1 MKTEARAAL
10 FFLIPAMTL
19 VTLFFIIPVAGS
31 LLLSITD
38 FDIYSLGDTGNTRI
52 VGARNY
58 ASLMDNPLFWR
69 ALTNT
74 LYFSLVGGP
83 LTIAVALGAAL
94 LLNAKLA
101 RFKALF
107 RTIYF
112 APVVTTIVGV
122 AVVWRYVYHARVG
135 LLNRLLDAIGIAGP
149 DWLGDPRWAMPAL
162 ILLAVWRGFGYA
174 TVIFLAGLQNVPE
187 ELYEAARIDGAG
199 GWKQFR
205 HVTVP
210 MLGPTFV
217 FVGIITAIG
226 FLQVFAE
233 PYVMTPD
240 GGPLNATL
248 TIVMLMYREGFRW
261 WNMGTAAAIAF
272 VLFALMLLATLANAL
287 VRRWRCASRR
297 VVESTSRRV
306 ENHADRL
313 HPLEDST
320 TRRLVDSSPRSSS
333 TRS

>member
-1 MKTEARAAL
+1 MKPEARAAL
-10 FFLIPAMTL
+10 LFLTPAMAL
-19 VTLFFIIPVAGS
+19 ITLFFFLPVVGGLVLS
-31 LLLSITD
+31 LTD
-38 FDIYSLGDTGNTRI
+38 FDLYSIGDLGNTRV
-52 VGARNY
+52 VGAANY
-58 ASLMDNPLFWR
+58 TALANNPLFWR

-74 LYFSLVGGP
+74 LYFSFVGGP

-101 RFKALF
+101 RFKAFF

-122 AVVWRYVYHARVG
+122 AIVWKYIYHPRVG
-135 LLNRLLDAIGIAGP
+135 LLNRMLDAIGIAGP

-162 ILLAVWRGFGYA
+162 ILLAIWRGFGYA

-199 GWKQFR
+199 GWRQFL

-210 MLGPTFV
+210 QLGPTFV

-240 GGPLNATL
+240 GGPLNSTL

-261 WNMGTAAAIAF
+261 WNMGYAAAVAF
-272 VLFALMLLATLANAL
+272 VLFALVLLATIGNAL
-287 VRRWRCASRR
+287 VRR
-297 VVESTSRRV
+297 
-306 ENHADRL
+306 
-313 HPLEDST
+313 
-320 TRRLVDSSPRSSS
+320 TR
-333 TRS
+333 

>member
-1 MKTEARAAL
+1 MGARAMKPESRAALYFLTPALTLITL
-10 FFLIPAMTL
+10 FFLIP
-19 VTLFFIIPVAGS
+19 VAGGFV
-31 LLLSITD
+31 LSVTD
-38 FDIYSLGDTGNTRI
+38 FDIYSLGSAANTRL
-52 VGARNY
+52 VGASNY
-58 ASLMDNPLFWR
+58 TSLVHSPLFWR
-69 ALTNT
+69 ALWNT

-94 LLNAKLA
+94 LLNSRLA
-101 RFKALF
+101 RFKPLF

-122 AVVWRYVYHARVG
+122 AVVWRYVYHSRVG
-135 LLNRLLDAIGIAGP
+135 LLNQLLAAIGIQGP

-174 TVIFLAGLQNVPE
+174 MVIFLAGLQNVPE
-187 ELYEAARIDGAG
+187 ELYEAARVDGAG
-199 GWKQFR
+199 SWRQFW
-205 HVTVP
+205 HITVP
-210 MLGPTFV
+210 QLGPTFV

-261 WNMGTAAAIAF
+261 WNMGYAAAIAF
-272 VLFALMLLATLANAL
+272 VLFLLVLVATLASAFF
-287 VRRWRCASRR
+287 RRTA
-297 VVESTSRRV
+297 E
-306 ENHADRL
+306 
-313 HPLEDST
+313 
-320 TRRLVDSSPRSSS
+320 
-333 TRS
+333 

>member
-10 FFLIPAMTL
+10 LFLTPGLALI
-19 VTLFFIIPVAGS
+19 TLFFILPVIGGF
-31 LLLSITD
+31 LLSLTD
-38 FDIYSLGDTGNTRI
+38 FDLYSLGDAGNTRF
-52 VGARNY
+52 VGAANY
-58 ASLMDNPLFWR
+58 TSLFRNPLFWR

-74 LYFSLVGGP
+74 LYFSFVGGP
-83 LTIAVALGAAL
+83 ITIAVALGAAL

-101 RFKALF
+101 RFKAFF

-122 AVVWRYVYHARVG
+122 AIVWKYVYHTRVG
-135 LLNRLLDAIGIAGP
+135 LLNRMLDAIGIQGP

-199 GWKQFR
+199 GWKQFW

-210 MLGPTFV
+210 QLGPTFV

-240 GGPLNATL
+240 GGPLNSTL

-261 WNMGTAAAIAF
+261 WNMGYAAGVAF
-272 VLFALMLLATLANAL
+272 ILFALVLLATIANSL
-287 VRRWRCASRR
+287 LRRAR
-297 VVESTSRRV
+297 
-306 ENHADRL
+306 
-313 HPLEDST
+313 
-320 TRRLVDSSPRSSS
+320 
-333 TRS
+333 

>member
-1 MKTEARAAL
+1 MV
-10 FFLIPAMTL
+10 LI
-19 VTLFFIIPVAGS
+19 TLFFILPVIAGF
-31 LLLSITD
+31 LLSLTD
-38 FDIYSLGDTGNTRI
+38 FDLYSIGDASNTR
-52 VGARNY
+52 VTGFANY
-58 ASLMDNPLFWR
+58 ASLLRNPLFWQ
-69 ALTNT
+69 ALRNT
-74 LYFSLVGGP
+74 LYFSFVGGP
-83 LTIAVALGAAL
+83 LTIAVALAAAL

-122 AVVWRYVYHARVG
+122 AIVWKYVYHPRVG
-135 LLNRLLDAIGIAGP
+135 ILNRMLDAIGIQGP

-162 ILLAVWRGFGYA
+162 ILLAIWRGFGYA
-174 TVIFLAGLQNVPE
+174 TVIFLAGLQNVPD

-199 GWKQFR
+199 EWKQFW

-210 MLGPTFV
+210 QLGPTFV

-240 GGPLNATL
+240 GGPLNSTL

-261 WNMGTAAAIAF
+261 WNMGYAAAVAFILF
-272 VLFALMLLATLANAL
+272 VLVLSATMINSL
-287 VRRWRCASRR
+287 
-297 VVESTSRRV
+297 
-306 ENHADRL
+306 
-313 HPLEDST
+313 
-320 TRRLVDSSPRSSS
+320 TRRSAR
-333 TRS
+333 

>member
-1 MKTEARAAL
+1 MKPEARAAL
-10 FFLIPAMTL
+10 ALLSPALALI
-19 VTLFFIIPVAGS
+19 TLFFFLPVIGALVLS
-31 LLLSITD
+31 LTD
-38 FDIYSLGDTGNTRI
+38 FDLYSLGAAGNTRF
-52 VGARNY
+52 VGAANY
-58 ASLMDNPLFWR
+58 AGLMDNQLFWR

-74 LYFSLVGGP
+74 LYFSFVGGP

-101 RFKALF
+101 RFKAFF

-122 AVVWRYVYHARVG
+122 AVVWRYVYHTRVG
-135 LLNRLLDAIGIAGP
+135 LLNRLLDMVGITGP
-149 DWLGDPRWAMPAL
+149 DWLGDPNWAMPAL

-174 TVIFLAGLQNVPE
+174 TVIFLAGLQNVPD

-199 GWKQFR
+199 AWKQFW

-210 MLGPTFV
+210 QLGPTFV

-261 WNMGTAAAIAF
+261 WNMGYAAAVAF
-272 VLFALMLLATLANAL
+272 VLFALVLVATIGNAL
-287 VRRWRCASRR
+287 VRRARA
-297 VVESTSRRV
+297 
-306 ENHADRL
+306 
-313 HPLEDST
+313 
-320 TRRLVDSSPRSSS
+320 
-333 TRS
+333 

>member
-10 FFLIPAMTL
+10 LFLTPAL
-19 VTLFFIIPVAGS
+19 VMITVFFIIPVAGGFVLS
-31 LLLSITD
+31 LTD
-38 FDIYSLGDTGNTRI
+38 FDLYSLGDAGNTRV
-52 VGARNY
+52 VGGANY
-58 ASLMDNPLFWR
+58 ASLFRNPLFWR

-74 LYFSLVGGP
+74 LYFSFVGGP

-94 LLNAKLA
+94 LLNARLV
-101 RFKALF
+101 RFKAFF
-107 RTIYF
+107 RTVYF

-122 AVVWRYVYHARVG
+122 AVVWKYVYHTRVG
-135 LLNRLLDAIGIAGP
+135 LLNRMLDAIGITGP

-174 TVIFLAGLQNVPE
+174 TVIFLAGLQTVPE

-199 GWKQFR
+199 EWKQFW

-210 MLGPTFV
+210 QLGPTFV

-261 WNMGTAAAIAF
+261 WNMGYAAAVAF
-272 VLFALMLLATLANAL
+272 ILFAMMLVATLANTL
-287 VRRWRCASRR
+287 VRRMR
-297 VVESTSRRV
+297 
-306 ENHADRL
+306 
-313 HPLEDST
+313 
-320 TRRLVDSSPRSSS
+320 
-333 TRS
+333 

>member
-1 MKTEARAAL
+1 VKTEARAAML
-10 FFLIPAMTL
+10 FLAPGMALI
-19 VTLFFIIPVAGS
+19 TLFFILPVCAGFFLS
-31 LLLSITD
+31 LTD
-38 FDIYSLGDTGNTRI
+38 FDLYSLGDAGNTRL
-52 VGARNY
+52 VGVANY
-58 ASLMDNPLFWR
+58 GSLLANPLFWR

-74 LYFSLVGGP
+74 LYFSFVGGP
-83 LTIAVALGAAL
+83 LTIAVALAAAL

-101 RFKALF
+101 RFKAFF

-122 AVVWRYVYHARVG
+122 AIVWKYVYHPRVG
-135 LLNRLLDAIGIAGP
+135 LLNRMLEAVGIVGP

-162 ILLAVWRGFGYA
+162 ILLAIWRGFGYA
-174 TVIFLAGLQNVPE
+174 MVIFLAGLQNVPE
-187 ELYEAARIDGAG
+187 ELYEAARIDGADA
-199 GWKQFR
+199 WKQFW

-210 MLGPTFV
+210 ELGPTFV

-261 WNMGTAAAIAF
+261 WNMGYAASVAF
-272 VLFALMLLATLANAL
+272 ILFALVLLATLANVL
-287 VRRWRCASRR
+287 IRRAR
-297 VVESTSRRV
+297 
-306 ENHADRL
+306 
-313 HPLEDST
+313 
-320 TRRLVDSSPRSSS
+320 
-333 TRS
+333 

>member
-1 MKTEARAAL
+1 MRSEARAAL
-10 FFLIPAMTL
+10 LFLSPAMAL
-19 VTLFFIIPVAGS
+19 ITLFFVVPVLAGFVLS
-31 LLLSITD
+31 LTD
-38 FDIYSLGDTGNTRI
+38 FDLYSIGDLGNTRV
-52 VGARNY
+52 VGAANY
-58 ASLMDNPLFWR
+58 TSLLNNPLFWR

-74 LYFSLVGGP
+74 LYFSFVGGP
-83 LTIAVALGAAL
+83 LTIAVALAAAL
-94 LLNAKLA
+94 LLNARLA
-101 RFKALF
+101 RFKAFF

-122 AVVWRYVYHARVG
+122 AIVWKYIYHPRVG
-135 LLNRLLDAIGIAGP
+135 LLNRMLDAIGITGP

-162 ILLAVWRGFGYA
+162 ILLAIWRGFGYA

-199 GWKQFR
+199 SWRQFL

-210 MLGPTFV
+210 QLGPTFV

-261 WNMGTAAAIAF
+261 WNMGYAAAVAF
-272 VLFALMLLATLANAL
+272 ILFALVLLATVANAF
-287 VRRWRCASRR
+287 VRRAR
-297 VVESTSRRV
+297 
-306 ENHADRL
+306 
-313 HPLEDST
+313 
-320 TRRLVDSSPRSSS
+320 
-333 TRS
+333 

>member
-1 MKTEARAAL
+1 MKPEARAAL
-10 FFLIPAMTL
+10 LFLTPAMTL
-19 VTLFFIIPVAGS
+19 ITLFFFLPVLGGLVLS
-31 LLLSITD
+31 LTD
-38 FDIYSLGDTGNTRI
+38 FDLYSIGDLANTRV
-52 VGARNY
+52 VGAANY
-58 ASLMDNPLFWR
+58 ASLVNNPLFWR

-74 LYFSLVGGP
+74 LYFSFVGGP
-83 LTIAVALGAAL
+83 LTIGVALAAAL

-101 RFKALF
+101 RFKAFF

-122 AVVWRYVYHARVG
+122 AIVWKYIYHPRIG
-135 LLNRLLDAIGIAGP
+135 LLNRMLDAIGIAGP

-162 ILLAVWRGFGYA
+162 ILLAIWRGFGYA

-199 GWKQFR
+199 SWKQFL
-205 HVTVP
+205 HITVP
-210 MLGPTFV
+210 QLGPTFV

-261 WNMGTAAAIAF
+261 WNMGYAAAVAF
-272 VLFALMLLATLANAL
+272 ILFALVLLATIANAF
-287 VRRWRCASRR
+287 VRR
-297 VVESTSRRV
+297 
-306 ENHADRL
+306 
-313 HPLEDST
+313 
-320 TRRLVDSSPRSSS
+320 TR
-333 TRS
+333 

>member
-1 MKTEARAAL
+1 MKSEARAAL
-10 FFLIPAMTL
+10 LFLTPAMAL
-19 VTLFFIIPVAGS
+19 ITLFFFLPVLGGLVLS
-31 LLLSITD
+31 LTD
-38 FDIYSLGDTGNTRI
+38 FDLYSIGDLGNTRV
-52 VGARNY
+52 VGAANY
-58 ASLMDNPLFWR
+58 TSLASNPLFWR

-74 LYFSLVGGP
+74 LYFSFVGGP

-101 RFKALF
+101 RFKAFF

-122 AVVWRYVYHARVG
+122 AIVWKYIYHPRVG
-135 LLNRLLDAIGIAGP
+135 LLNRMLDAIGIAGP

-162 ILLAVWRGFGYA
+162 ILLAIWRGFGYA

-199 GWKQFR
+199 EWKQFL

-210 MLGPTFV
+210 QLGPTFV

-240 GGPLNATL
+240 GGPLNSTL

-261 WNMGTAAAIAF
+261 WNMGYAAAVAF
-272 VLFALMLLATLANAL
+272 ILFALVLLATIGNSL
-287 VRRWRCASRR
+287 VRR
-297 VVESTSRRV
+297 
-306 ENHADRL
+306 
-313 HPLEDST
+313 
-320 TRRLVDSSPRSSS
+320 TR
-333 TRS
+333 

>member
-1 MKTEARAAL
+1 MRFEARAAFYFLLPALTLITL
-10 FFLIPAMTL
+10 FFLIP
-19 VTLFFIIPVAGS
+19 VAGGFI
-31 LLLSITD
+31 LSATD
-38 FDIYSLGDTGNTRI
+38 FDIYSIGDAGNTRI

-58 ASLMDNPLFWR
+58 VSLANSPLFWK
-69 ALTNT
+69 ALWNT

-94 LLNAKLA
+94 LLNSRLA

-122 AVVWRYVYHARVG
+122 AVVFRYVYHSRVG
-135 LLNRLLDAIGIAGP
+135 LLNQVLSFAGIQGP

-174 TVIFLAGLQNVPE
+174 MVIFLAGLQNIPD
-187 ELYEAARIDGAG
+187 ELYEAARVDGAG
-199 GWKQFR
+199 TWRQFR
-205 HVTVP
+205 HITVP
-210 MLGPTFV
+210 QLGPTFV

-261 WNMGTAAAIAF
+261 WNMGYAAAIAF
-272 VLFALMLLATLANAL
+272 VLFLLVLSATLVNSFA
-287 VRRWRCASRR
+287 RRPAR
-297 VVESTSRRV
+297 
-306 ENHADRL
+306 
-313 HPLEDST
+313 
-320 TRRLVDSSPRSSS
+320 
-333 TRS
+333 